1 MSVQNENQAQ
11 GRKKGGA
18 AMQAAIRLFVGERR
32 LCGWL
37 AALCLAGFAASLAAG
52 PSVVGLS
59 AAFHDLWY
67 GADTAAALIV
77 GEIRLP
83 RAVLA
88 AAVGAALGMSGAAL
102 QGMLRNPLAEPAV
115 IGVSPFAALGA
126 VVAFYSGASNL
137 HPLALPLGGIS
148 GALLAVAALY
158 ALTGRGGGVLTL
170 VLAGVALANL
180 AAALTSLALS
190 LSPNPFALAEIV
202 FWLLGSLADRSMVHV
217 GLAVPF
223 IAAGCLIMASTGRE
237 LDALTLGEAAARSM
251 GVNLAVLRVKVVA
264 GTALAV
270 GASVAVSGSI
280 GFVGLIVPH
289 LLRPL
294 TGWRPGGLLLP
305 SALGGA
311 ALTLFADAAVRLP
324 PSGAELKLGVLTAL
338 IGAPFFLFM
347 VLKSRGTAQ

>member
-1 MSVQNENQAQ
+1 VSAAAPAASAPTASAAAGLTVRPALLYGGLGLLCLVGFIASLTVGPSAVSV
-11 GRKKGGA
+11 GA
-18 AMQAAIRLFVGERR
+18 ALADLFN
-32 LCGWL
+32 
-37 AALCLAGFAASLAAG
+37 
-52 PSVVGLS
+52 
-59 AAFHDLWY
+59 
-67 GADTAAALIV
+67 GADTTAALIV

-83 RAVLA
+83 RALLA
-88 AAVGAALGMSGAAL
+88 LGVGAALGMSGAAL
-102 QGMLRNPLAEPAV
+102 QGLLRNPLAEPAV

-126 VVAFYSGASNL
+126 VLAFYSGWANTF
-137 HPLALPLGGIS
+137 PMALPAGGIA

-158 ALTGRGGGVLTL
+158 ALAGRSGGVLTL

-180 AAALTSLALS
+180 ASALTSLALS

-217 GLAVPF
+217 GLALPF
-223 IAAGCLIMASTGRE
+223 IGAGCLLLATTGRE
-237 LDALTLGEAAARSM
+237 LDALTLGEATARSM
-251 GVNLAVLRVKVVA
+251 GVRLGLLRLKVVA

-270 GASVAVSGSI
+270 GAGVAVSGSI

-294 TGWRPGGLLLP
+294 AGWSPGGLLFP

-311 ALTLFADAAVRLP
+311 GLLLIADSAVRLP
-324 PSGAELKLGVLTAL
+324 ASGAELKLGVLTAL

-347 VLKSRGTAQ
+347 VLKSRGLGR

>member
-1 MSVQNENQAQ
+1 MTVPQPSIMS
-11 GRKKGGA
+11 
-18 AMQAAIRLFVGERR
+18 ERR
-32 LCGWL
+32 LRAGL
-37 AALCLAGFAASLAAG
+37 ALLCLAGFAASLFSG
-52 PSVVGLS
+52 PSAVSVS
-59 AAFHDLWY
+59 AALRDLWN
-67 GADTAAALIV
+67 GADTTAALIV

-83 RAVLA
+83 RAILA

-126 VVAFYSGASNL
+126 VVAFYSGAANA
-137 HPLALPLGGIS
+137 HPLVLPLGGIA

-158 ALTGRGGGVLTL
+158 MLTGRGGGVLTL
-170 VLAGVALANL
+170 VLAGVALSNL

-202 FWLLGSLADRSMVHV
+202 FWLLGSLADRSMTHV
-217 GLAVPF
+217 GLALPF
-223 IAAGCLIMASTGRE
+223 IIVGCLALAATGRE
-237 LDALTLGEAAARSM
+237 LDALTLGETTARSM
-251 GVNLAVLRVKVVA
+251 GVRLGLLRLKVVA
-264 GTALAV
+264 GTAFAV
-270 GASVAVSGSI
+270 GASVAVSGTI

-294 TGWRPGGLLLP
+294 AGWRPGGLLVP

-311 ALTLFADAAVRLP
+311 ALTLAADAAVRLP
-324 PSGAELKLGVLTAL
+324 SSGAELKLGVLTAL

-347 VLKSRGTAQ
+347 VLKSRGGGQ